1 MGKFRVCTHLGWVA
15 LARAVAF
22 LQPAVHRM
30 RVPRDLKVAMM
41 VARMYGRIAH
51 VVLVGEGHDSQASQ
65 HHHQNRG
72 GGGLHRRERCRVEK
86 KSTKGELGENEG
98 GQSANDD
105 GQRSR
110 AFIVRD
116 CRQ

>member
-1 MGKFRVCTHLGWVA
+1 MA
-15 LARAVAF
+15 LARAVA
-22 LQPAVHRM
+22 LLKAAVHRM
-30 RVPRDLKVAMM
+30 RVPRDLKVAMVVTCM
-41 VARMYGRIAH
+41 DGRIAD
-51 VVLVGEGHDSQASQ
+51 VVLVSESHDSQASQ

>member
-1 MGKFRVCTHLGWVA
+1 
-15 LARAVAF
+15 
-22 LQPAVHRM
+22 M

-41 VARMYGRIAH
+41 VARMYGRIAD
-51 VVLVGEGHDSQASQ
+51 VVLVSESHDSQTSQ
-65 HHHQNRG
+65 HHHQKGGG
-72 GGGLHRRERCRVEK
+72 GGGLHRRGMVFVWE
-86 KSTKGELGENEG
+86 KSTKGELGENEE
-98 GQSANDD
+98 GQSANND